1 MQKQFMGV
9 AALSAAL
16 SVADA
21 SHAQAVQWRVE
32 DGGNGHWYA
41 VIPAIPGLNEAV
53 ITGPGLVPGG
63 SAVSISSEAENQF
76 VIALMQATSTNGAW
90 IGFLRSGDTGF
101 RWTDAT
107 VVSWLGWGSDD
118 CGAGPYPNDGW
129 ATGEVGVKLYNRT
142 TDCGWC
148 WDDIPFPWET
158 IPIVVEWSADC
169 NSDGIVDYGQC
180 RDGTLPDFN
189 GNNIPDCCESGST
202 CVTGNYPIQWRASEG
217 GNGRWYEVRTVP
229 SGLNWNQAR
238 SAAAALQGALASFET
253 IEEFNF
259 VASGL
264 AIRPLFWTQRFN
276 FWRGPWIGGYQ
287 DPADPMFSEPA
298 GGWRWVSGQ
307 PIEPSVLA
315 AMGQGNPNNFP
326 CCEDALQF
334 GENQYVRRVNDV
346 PASNTAIA
354 FVVEY
359 SADCNGDGEVDF
371 GQILRG
377 QLGDSNENRIPDIC
391 ENIFAVPQD
400 HPTIQA
406 AIDAIQPGQSGTV
419 LVAAGTYQGPI
430 DFRGR
435 NVVVRG
441 AGASTTTIQGSG
453 SQLSAVVRLSGNE
466 PPTAALE
473 RFTVRGGLSGSPIP
487 QAPQFLV
494 GGGLFA
500 NESAAKVRDCVFE
513 DNFASYGG
521 GAYLRNSSTTF
532 ERCTFRMNRAG
543 AFGGAVQFLNS
554 TASMTDCLV
563 EQNTCE
569 SRGGGL
575 HVFNG
580 ATLLTRVTV
589 TGNLSTS
596 VMGGISFDHGG
607 DPSAT
612 LSLVDCVVNSNSAL
626 VAQGG
631 IGVLAAPGTARM
643 SLAGTTVCTN
653 LPRPNLA
660 GPWQDLGGNT
670 VCICV
675 GDLTNN
681 DFVNGDDLGVLLGD
695 WGPCT
700 ADGCPA
706 DFNRDGAVDG
716 IDLGQLLAAWGP
728 CPG

>member
-32 DGGNGHWYA
+32 DGGNGHWYELVSDSTAANCWA
-41 VIPAIPGLNEAV
+41 VARERSLLAG
-53 ITGPGLVPGG
+53 GDLVSVT
-63 SAVSISSEAENQF
+63 SAAENT
-76 VIALMQATSTNGAW
+76 LLLSTYCTNTKDSLGW
-90 IGFLRSGDTGF
+90 MGYQGTNTWSDGEPVGYTNWFGGTPSGD
-101 RWTDAT
+101 
-107 VVSWLGWGSDD
+107 
-118 CGAGPYPNDGW
+118 GPYATLNCAGWNDIG
-129 ATGEVGVKLYNRT
+129 GPSG
-142 TDCGWC
+142 C
-148 WDDIPFPWET
+148 WSGTAEWI
-158 IPIVVEWSADC
+158 VEWSADC

-675 GDLTNN
+675 GDLTDN

>member
-1 MQKQFMGV
+1 MGAHLV
-9 AALSAAL
+9 TITSSGENSFVGTLAPLVGS
-16 SVADA
+16 SV
-21 SHAQAVQWRVE
+21 
-32 DGGNGHWYA
+32 
-41 VIPAIPGLNEAV
+41 
-53 ITGPGLVPGG
+53 
-63 SAVSISSEAENQF
+63 F
-76 VIALMQATSTNGAW
+76 GAW
-90 IGFLRSGDTGF
+90 AGGYQTNNSCGPACSWTWVTGE
-101 RWTDAT
+101 A
-107 VVSWLGWGSDD
+107 WGYANWWV
-118 CGAGPYPNDGW
+118 GEPNDVSGIESALEIFSYHAANYW
-129 ATGEVGVKLYNRT
+129 NDAPDSPGYRRR
-142 TDCGWC
+142 
-148 WDDIPFPWET
+148 FA
-158 IPIVVEWSADC
+158 VEWSADC
-169 NSDGIVDYGQC
+169 NNDGIVDYGQC

-238 SAAAALQGALASFET
+238 SAATALQGALASFET
-253 IEEFNF
+253 IEEFDF

-430 DFRGR
+430 DFRGK

-453 SQLSAVVRLSGNE
+453 GQLSAVVRLSGNE

-675 GDLTNN
+675 GDLTDN